1 MKIAITGIR
10 DGLLVL
16 GLALLLCVFLVGAF
30 TVADKYHINV
40 LWVAFAWA
48 SFLMIPALLRAFRGH
63 LKQRFIIPFLAV
75 LVIVHGLVFAG
86 LITGQVSLVYWFPT
100 FVVELSRGAW
110 AAYRLFGI
118 IPSGDI

>member
-1 MKIAITGIR
+1 MRIAITGIR

-30 TVADKYHINV
+30 TAADKYHINV

-48 SFLMIPALLRAFRGH
+48 SFLMIPALLRAFRGN
-63 LKQRFIIPFLAV
+63 LNQPFILPFLAV
-75 LVIVHGLVFAG
+75 LAIIHGFVFAS
-86 LITGQVSLVYWFPT
+86 LIKWQVSLVYWFPI
-100 FVVELSRGAW
+100 FAAELSLGAW
-110 AAYRLFGI
+110 AAYRFFGI

>member
-1 MKIAITGIR
+1 MRIAITGIR

-16 GLALLLCVFLVGAF
+16 GLGLLLCVFLVGAF
-30 TVADKYHINV
+30 TVADKYHTNV

-63 LKQRFIIPFLAV
+63 LKRRFIFPFLA
-75 LVIVHGLVFAG
+75 LLAIIHGLVFAG
-86 LITGQVSLVYWFPT
+86 LMKWQVSLAYWFPI
-100 FVVELSRGAW
+100 FAAELSLGAW
-110 AAYRLFGI
+110 AAYRFFGV